1 MLSQIKAAWTAGS
14 ENNISLIAAGI
25 AHYALLALVPAL
37 AALVL
42 AYGVFADPETVTKHI
57 AALYENLPPSAS
69 ELIGKQLRN
78 VSEGAEGAQGLGL
91 IASLA
96 VALFGARSAARALM
110 TGLNIAFSAGED
122 RGLVRGNLVA
132 LGLTLAA
139 IVGLAAI
146 TALSAA
152 LSIWLGTGGTL
163 ASLVLLAV
171 SAAGG
176 SALVYRY
183 VPNKPE
189 PSWEA
194 IWPGAA
200 LFAVGWLGATAAFA
214 FYAAN
219 FGSYN
224 ATYGSLGAVI
234 VLITWF
240 YLSALILLLGAH
252 LAANKERVKRDS
264 AAKAS

>member
-1 MLSQIKAAWTAGS
+1 MLSQLKAAWAAGS
-14 ENNISLIAAGI
+14 ENNFSLIAAGI

-132 LGLTLAA
+132 LDAGSVTEIRHAGRMMVQFSPEVWTRLKVIREFLFHRMYRAPEVIEMRERVTRIIRELFPMFMADATLLPKQWRKDVEA
-139 IVGLAAI
+139 VDSE
-146 TALSAA
+146 TALARIVSDYIAGMTDRFA
-152 LSIWLGTGGTL
+152 IQCHDRFLTGESGLGET
-163 ASLVLLAV
+163 S
-171 SAAGG
+171 S
-176 SALVYRY
+176 
-183 VPNKPE
+183 
-189 PSWEA
+189 
-194 IWPGAA
+194 
-200 LFAVGWLGATAAFA
+200 
-214 FYAAN
+214 
-219 FGSYN
+219 
-224 ATYGSLGAVI
+224 
-234 VLITWF
+234 
-240 YLSALILLLGAH
+240 
-252 LAANKERVKRDS
+252 
-264 AAKAS
+264 